1 MRAKAPG
8 SSSQG
13 QCPAPRWTANSA
25 YGKSAA
31 SSVAH
36 ERAEARADA
45 TTDERERAARS
56 IVAAVKDGIGVSVSV
71 EIVDPES
78 LERSVGKIR
87 RIVDLRDSGTE

>member
-1 MRAKAPG
+1 MF
-8 SSSQG
+8 
-13 QCPAPRWTANSA
+13 
-25 YGKSAA
+25 
-31 SSVAH
+31 
-36 ERAEARADA
+36 AEARADA